1 LIQRPIDFVFHDVPS
16 AQARGY
22 EFTFAR
28 HTTLAKTF
36 FIIDIQ
42 GGGHIMNDT
51 SMENKMK
58 QAIESLYTTC
68 LGEDGVAPQQRVP
81 AREAIDALRMLCAY
95 QTFDI
100 EATRRENVGLRALI
114 KGKRKPRRKD

>member
-1 LIQRPIDFVFHDVPS
+1 MDLVFRTVPS
-16 AQARGY
+16 AQAGDY
-22 EFTFAR
+22 KFIFGR

-58 QAIESLYTTC
+58 EAIESLYTTC
-68 LGEDGVAPQQRVP
+68 LGADGVAQQQRIP

>member
-1 LIQRPIDFVFHDVPS
+1 MDLVFRTVPS
-16 AQARGY
+16 AQAGDY
-22 EFTFAR
+22 KFIIGR

-58 QAIESLYTTC
+58 VAIESLYTTC
-68 LGEDGVAPQQRVP
+68 LGADGVAPQQRIS

-100 EATRRENVGLRALI
+100 EATRRENIGLRALI